1 MTYRRLETREG
12 DRFYREA
19 GVGEPVVFLHCSSG
33 SSGAWAP
40 VMEHL
45 GPGYRLLAPDLLGY
59 GRNAPWPRQA
69 ALAPDGELPAV
80 EALLDVAGQP
90 VHLVGHSYGGTV
102 ALSAASRF
110 PRRVASLTLIEPVA
124 FQLLRGADELD
135 GWREIAALAEHHL
148 ALVGQ
153 GLDAAAAEAFVTY
166 WTGPRAWLRMPDA
179 ARDSAVRSAVKVAA
193 EWLLMFATE
202 DDLNEIASIEAPTL
216 LVCGGRTRTPA
227 QRVVEILRQALPHA
241 RHHEIADAG
250 HMSPLTHPACIA
262 ESIQHHVGAVNAIA
276 LGRAT
281 VRFPIPS
288 SETLQDRR
296 GNALA
301 TEVPSFHPRFG

>member
-19 GVGEPVVFLHCSSG
+19 GAGEPVVFLHCSSG

-45 GPGYRLLAPDLLGY
+45 APGYRLLAPDLLGY
-59 GRNAPWPRQA
+59 GRNAPWPRKA
-69 ALAPDGELPAV
+69 ALAPDGELGVV

-135 GWREIAALAEHHL
+135 GWREIAALAERHL
-148 ALVGQ
+148 ALVSQ

-166 WTGPRAWLRMPDA
+166 WTGPKAWQQMPDA
-179 ARDSAVRSAVKVAA
+179 ARDSAARTAAKVAA
-193 EWLLMFATE
+193 EWRLMFAAE
-202 DDLNEIASIEAPTL
+202 DDRDAIAGIGAPML
-216 LVCGGRTRTPA
+216 LICGGRTRTPA
-227 QRVVEILRQALPHA
+227 RRVVDVLRRALPHA
-241 RHHEIADAG
+241 LHHEIANAG
-250 HMSPLTHPACIA
+250 HMSPLTHPADIA
-262 ESIQHHVGAVNAIA
+262 EAIRRLVVSINPQCRSAA
-276 LGRAT
+276 
-281 VRFPIPS
+281 
-288 SETLQDRR
+288 
-296 GNALA
+296 
-301 TEVPSFHPRFG
+301 